1 MGVLD
6 GQVVPVTG
14 AARGQGRSHAVRF
27 AEEDAD
33 VIAVD
38 LCAQVGTVPYPLAT
52 PDDLAETV
60 KLVEA
65 LDRRAAAFEADV
77 RDAAALRAAA
87 DTGVGVVPEVFI
99 ELLRSPEI
107 QLKVGILVLQLGQ
120 FPSQLHRPRAGR
132 GDDDQ
137 PVCVKGP
144 RALGELLHGLA
155 QEARGKGLHVL
166 ALDDRITSI
175 RLATCQVDPM
185 LRLAFNP
192 VPSKLD
198 ATKSEDVLR
207 DG

>member
-14 AARGQGRSHAVRF
+14 AARGQGRSRAVRF

-87 DTGVGVVPEVFI
+87 DTGAAEPG
-99 ELLRSPEI
+99 
-107 QLKVGILVLQLGQ
+107 GI
-120 FPSQLHRPRAGR
+120 
-132 GDDDQ
+132 DI
-137 PVCVKGP
+137 
-144 RALGELLHGLA
+144 
-155 QEARGKGLHVL
+155 VL
-166 ALDDRITSI
+166 ANAGIASFAQVSEMTEDTWRDMIDINLTGVFHTVSTALPHLRPGGSMVLTGSTASPGSCPSCTCCPRHGSSRRTSPTPACSSP
-175 RLATCQVDPM
+175 RTRPGSS
-185 LRLAFNP
+185 P
-192 VPSKLD
+192 VWRCPSTP
-198 ATKSEDVLR
+198 A
-207 DG
+207 G